1 MPRPTAAAKT
11 LEIEERREKVL
22 ALLRDGGSVRSIAK
36 VTGIPKSTV
45 GDDVKAIREF
55 IKQSVLDE
63 GGQWYYDN
71 VDRLGVAI
79 DALMPKVMKG
89 NAASAQALSGVIRQQ
104 STMLGHQ
111 KGPDMKISM
120 SMSGGVD
127 VNMKQESPVARLRQ
141 AIRSLRAGH
150 DGADEEG
157 SGEA

>member
-1 MPRPTAAAKT
+1 MARPTAASKT
-11 LEIEERREKVL
+11 LEIEERRENVL
-22 ALLRDGGSVRSIAK
+22 TLLRAGGSVRSISKALS
-36 VTGIPKSTV
+36 VPKSTI

-55 IKQSVLDE
+55 IKQRVLSE
-63 GGQWYYDN
+63 GEQWYYDN

-89 NAASAQALSGVIRQQ
+89 NAASAQALSVVIRQQ

-127 VNMKQESPVARLRQ
+127 VNIEQESAIVRLRR

-150 DGADEEG
+150 AGADEEG